1 MNRMRLWRAKKMFG
15 ETGRLIQICVWAP
28 ERSAELVREL
38 CTLVAAPGERG
49 ENLRS
54 ALFHELKRRRTLC
67 RQWAGIW
74 WKAEVDYPFVGPWWF
89 MRHIGGRILGP
100 NDAHIELSPEEAE
113 DLKKHLQ
120 DACDREIKAWAQQR
134 KFRPG
139 LVRDD
144 TGVLLAPGYEED
156 RNTAQ
161 RPADDAAFA
170 AHEARIART
179 VLDAAVASRKPPV
192 KDPSV
197 IEYESYSN
205 FPSFCQIAHRRHAT
219 PAGERVQFA
228 LIHMP
233 HGGVSPTNMIESLAT
248 HLRQQFYPKVDPGKI
263 DWFDVV
269 PPNTYSSFDKL
280 TINSV
285 SLEHANGVYS
295 HPSWSPAN
303 DNIPEDFAAF
313 ILDTIAR
320 GQKSRALAESA
331 LHDAPGH

>member
-1 MNRMRLWRAKKMFG
+1 MTVP
-15 ETGRLIQICVWAP
+15 ETPGNPP
-28 ERSAELVREL
+28 E
-38 CTLVAAPGERG
+38 TPG
-49 ENLRS
+49 N
-54 ALFHELKRRRTLC
+54 
-67 RQWAGIW
+67 
-74 WKAEVDYPFVGPWWF
+74 P
-89 MRHIGGRILGP
+89 
-100 NDAHIELSPEEAE
+100 
-113 DLKKHLQ
+113 
-120 DACDREIKAWAQQR
+120 
-134 KFRPG
+134 
-139 LVRDD
+139 
-144 TGVLLAPGYEED
+144 
-156 RNTAQ
+156 
-161 RPADDAAFA
+161 
-170 AHEARIART
+170 

-320 GQKSRALAESA
+320 DAEVPRPRRIRPARCSRPLKKRLPYSNR
-331 LHDAPGH
+331 LSCFFL